1 MAFRITGGTG
11 LLGRY
16 LTALLEDKAVDYT
29 VLSRRQTIEDA
40 HQIQTD
46 YSQAALEMI
55 FQEGDVIVHLAGNRG
70 PRKDISSYTE
80 ELKMA
85 QHVFEAALE
94 CDCKQVIV
102 ASSISVYADTQTLP
116 WTEADAVDTVPK
128 SLYGLNKLYIEQLAA
143 YYRKHYQLDVVCLR
157 FSHLYGALEQNN
169 YMINYFMRLALL
181 GKPLTV
187 MGESDVSREF
197 LYAKDAATAIWQA
210 AQHPDVSLIQNIKGS
225 ETLTN
230 LEVAQHINQAFDN
243 SAGIERQ
250 DEDVPDY
257 FEPSYMDGTRAQ
269 EEIDFVPRYRFI
281 DALQEI
287 YQEMEGLR
295 DELPEKY

>member
-16 LTALLEDKAVDYT
+16 LTALLEDKKIDYT
-29 VLSRRQTIEDA
+29 VLSRRQNTEDA
-40 HQIQTD
+40 HQVQTD
-46 YSQAALEMI
+46 YSEASLEMI
-55 FQEGDVIVHLAGNRG
+55 FQEDDVIVHLAGNRG

-80 ELKMA
+80 ELQMA

-94 CDCKQVIV
+94 RKCKQVIV
-102 ASSISVYADTQTLP
+102 ASSISVYDDTSALP
-116 WTEADAVDTVPK
+116 WQEEDAVNQVPK
-128 SLYGLNKLYIEQLAA
+128 SLYGLNKRYIEQLAA
-143 YYRKHYQLDVVCLR
+143 YYRKHFQLDIVCLR
-157 FSHLYGALEQNN
+157 FSHLFGAHEKNN

-187 MGESDVSREF
+187 MGKSNVSREF
-197 LYAKDAATAIWQA
+197 LYAKDAASAIWQA
-210 AQHPDVSLIQNIKGS
+210 SKHPNAQLIQNIKGR

-230 LEVAQHINQAFDN
+230 LEVAQHINQVFGNPTD
-243 SAGIERQ
+243 IQRQ

-257 FEPSYMDGTRAQ
+257 FEPSYMDGKRAQ
-269 EEIDFVPRYRFI
+269 TELDFVPHYQFI